1 MKKSKYLFGGYPP
14 LVRLL
19 LSLPIVL
26 VLIYFM
32 PNIGIRDTFYRKKEH
47 ISPNES
53 LLTILGKNQTC
64 TTLCI
69 FLIALILYYEFPSM
83 YMTIRVAIFIVFL
96 IVYLNY
102 TSPF

>member
-1 MKKSKYLFGGYPP
+1 MKKSNYLFGGYPP

-32 PNIGIRDTFYRKKEH
+32 PNIGIRDTFYRKNEH

-53 LLTILGKNQTC
+53 LLTILGKNQTF
-64 TTLCI
+64 TFLCI
-69 FLIALILYYEFPSM
+69 VLIALILYYEFPSM
-83 YMTIRVAIFIVFL
+83 YMTIRVAIFIVLL

-102 TSPF
+102 TLSF